1 MARKAANRATN
12 VNAVLLA
19 CERSKVLFSLDQQ
32 QQHRKTSLMPRK
44 KEKVRANDVEEVY
57 EVEDIL
63 DDRYNPKVDTLRKSR
78 HTHVKIALIIY
89 LRLYLNIAAPQ
100 SI

>member
-19 CERSKVLFSLDQQ
+19 CERSQIFFSLDHQEQQ
-32 QQHRKTSLMPRK
+32 QKRNNISMPRK
-44 KEKVRANDVEEVY
+44 NTKRHAQQESEVY

-63 DDRYNPKVDTLRKSR
+63 DDRVEPKVNILRI
-78 HTHVKIALIIY
+78 VEDA
-89 LRLYLNIAAPQ
+89 
-100 SI
+100 